1 MILCFSLAA
10 SGAECPRAWGM
21 DSSCPMLTMLC
32 GAWQGPAYSRHTLP
46 GETEPVE
53 QAQEILI
60 LQRRSLRVDAS
71 GSDRIGPRKEVREE
85 GCACSSS
92 ACTAL

>member
-1 MILCFSLAA
+1 
-10 SGAECPRAWGM
+10 
-21 DSSCPMLTMLC
+21 MLTMLC

-71 GSDRIGPRKEVREE
+71 GSDRISPRKEVRRGDVPAAAVHVLLSE
-85 GCACSSS
+85 GLQVSQEQGRGLFP
-92 ACTAL
+92 ALL